1 MKVESVKFML
11 MVQDMDRAVA
21 FYRDVLGLEVKY
33 ASAMWTELAFGDA
46 VVALHGGGAG
56 ENRQVGLSVTVD
68 DVDAACAE
76 IVAGGGRVA
85 SPPQDR
91 AGEPIRLASVVD
103 TEGNAF
109 SLAQSIV

>member
-1 MKVESVKFML
+1 MKIESMKFML

-33 ASAMWTELAFGDA
+33 GSPMWTELAFGDA
-46 VVALHGGGAG
+46 IVALHGGGTG
-56 ENRQVGLSVTVD
+56 ESSQVGLSVTVD

-76 IVAGGGRVA
+76 VAAGGGRVA

-103 TEGNAF
+103 TEGNTF
-109 SLAQSIV
+109 SLAQYIA